1 MRRYIMA
8 HVAKV
13 LFESYRKSLYVV
25 VPFTTCVGFS
35 SGLIEI
41 FTSETKVSPLQVFT
55 DIIGYT
61 TLGSLTGVTYPLTFP
76 VILKTVISN

>member
-1 MRRYIMA
+1 MLRYKMA
-8 HVAKV
+8 HVAKG
-13 LFESYRKSLYVV
+13 LFETYRKSLYVV